1 MKIPLFNQIENINDI
16 IKSIFLLLLAISG
29 GYVAQTLGCKT
40 QKILTENLYVK
51 HIVILM
57 VIYFTSSVFSE
68 GKDPTQSIKS
78 TLAIYIIY
86 LLFTKMNI
94 YFTLVVFGLLGINY
108 ILSTYIK
115 YYEKEE
121 IEKEKVALFKDIQ
134 KKITIG
140 SIVLVLTGFSL
151 YMSEKYK
158 EYGKKFSLKTFIF
171 GVLTCDGLK

>member
-1 MKIPLFNQIENINDI
+1 MNLPKLYEFKNINDI
-16 IKSIFLLLLAISG
+16 VKSIFLLLLAISG

-40 QKILTENLYVK
+40 QKLLTENLYVK

-57 VIYFTSSVFSE
+57 VVYFTSSVFSE
-68 GKDPTQSIKS
+68 GSNPTESIKS
-78 TLAIYIIY
+78 TLAIYVVY

-121 IEKEKVALFKDIQ
+121 VEEETLVLFKDIQ
-134 KKITIG
+134 KKITIT
-140 SIVLVLTGFSL
+140 SIVLVLIGFSL
-151 YMSEKYK
+151 YMGEKYK